1 MRAELQRLR
10 NEGMSFDDMEQ
21 LIATMR
27 QEEAAKIAQM
37 EAEAEAKAKAKARA
51 MQEKENKVRPAR
63 EKVAE
68 AVINWLIV
76 LEVVP
81 VEEAHLLDPNDLLEE
96 LENMEHL
103 FEVMGGIA
111 RRAPKAGLY
120 SGVTRT
126 PKSIKMGP
134 GTLKVT
140 PIPNDDDILAA
151 FLAGLRKEGE

>member
-10 NEGMSFDDMEQ
+10 NEGMSFEDMEQ

-37 EAEAEAKAKAKARA
+37 EAEAEAKARA
-51 MQEKENKVRPAR
+51 MQAKENVVRPAR
-63 EKVAE
+63 ERVAE
-68 AVINWLIV
+68 AVINWLIT

-81 VEEAHLLDPNDLLEE
+81 AEEAHLLDPNDLLEE

-111 RRAPKAGLY
+111 KKVPKAGLY
-120 SGVTRT
+120 SGVIRT
-126 PKSIKMGP
+126 PKSVKMGP

>member
-37 EAEAEAKAKAKARA
+37 EAEAEAKARA

-63 EKVAE
+63 ERVAE
-68 AVINWLIV
+68 AVINWLIA

-111 RRAPKAGLY
+111 RRAPKTGLY

>member
-10 NEGMSFDDMEQ
+10 NEGMSFEDMEQ

-37 EAEAEAKAKAKARA
+37 EAEAEAKARA
-51 MQEKENKVRPAR
+51 MQAKENIVRPAR
-63 EKVAE
+63 ERVAE
-68 AVINWLIV
+68 AVINWLIA

-81 VEEAHLLDPNDLLEE
+81 AEETHLLDPNDLLEE

-111 RRAPKAGLY
+111 KRAPKTGLY

>member
-10 NEGMSFDDMEQ
+10 NEGMSFEDMEQ

-37 EAEAEAKAKAKARA
+37 EAEAKARA
-51 MQEKENKVRPAR
+51 MQERENIVRPAR
-63 EKVAE
+63 ERVAE
-68 AVINWLIV
+68 AVINWLIA
-76 LEVVP
+76 LDVVP
-81 VEEAHLLDPNDLLEE
+81 ADEAHLLDPNDLLEE
-96 LENMEHL
+96 LENMEHI

-111 RRAPKAGLY
+111 KRAPKAGLY
-120 SGVTRT
+120 SGVTRA